1 MDFGTPEGAV
11 IEHGTSRSG
20 RWLRARRTRI
30 ALWIAVI
37 EGVLVAFHAIPWVAG
52 ILAAVLI
59 VVLAFWVRRNIRS
72 DTVRQ
77 VAWIAG
83 VSQAFVA
90 LVPILVIV
98 IGTLA
103 LIAVGVLA
111 LLALAA
117 LFADRA

>member
-1 MDFGTPEGAV
+1 MVFGSPQGAV
-11 IEHGTSRSG
+11 IEHGSSRSG

-37 EGVLVAFHAIPWVAG
+37 EGLLVAVHVIPWVAG
-52 ILAAVLI
+52 ILAAALV
-59 VVLAFWVRRNIRS
+59 VVLAFWVLRNVHS
-72 DTVRQ
+72 DTVHQ
-77 VAWIAG
+77 LAWIAG

-103 LIAVGVLA
+103 LIAVAVLA
-111 LLALAA
+111 LVALAA

>member
-1 MDFGTPEGAV
+1 MVVGSPQGAV

-37 EGVLVAFHAIPWVAG
+37 EGLLVAVHVIPWVAG
-52 ILAAVLI
+52 ILGAALI
-59 VVLAFWVRRNIRS
+59 VVLAFWVLRNIRS
-72 DTVRQ
+72 DTIHQ
-77 VAWIAG
+77 LAWIAG

-103 LIAVGVLA
+103 LIAVAVLA
-111 LLALAA
+111 LVALAA